1 MVYVI
6 ERLAQRVKTEG
17 LTGIVCVPT
26 SFQSSIL
33 LSEHGLAPVTLN
45 ACPELD
51 LTIDGADEVD
61 ENLELIKGGG
71 GCQTLEKL
79 VAANST
85 KLVIVADFRKD
96 SKKLG
101 ENVRGLIPFFFL
113 RFYWIEPF
121 FSFSFFPVEEGCAH

>member
-33 LSEHGLAPVTLN
+33 LAEHGLAPVTLN

-79 VAANST
+79 VAANSA

-101 ENVRGLIPFFFL
+101 ENVRAP
-113 RFYWIEPF
+113 
-121 FSFSFFPVEEGCAH
+121 SFPSLLSLLSSLLTFVSRSGRRECPSR